1 MQFDRKTLRARR
13 FALLSLVAFAAAAV
27 AVYFFVRWRVH
38 DRFWVTTDNAF
49 VVGNIIPV
57 QADATGV
64 ISEVL
69 AEESQQVN
77 KGEVLVRLDA
87 QHARAALDQSEAQL
101 AQSVR
106 TVGALFASRR
116 QACQKIVSRI
126 ALREKVRHDIARYR
140 EALPSGSVSR
150 QTLQNAEDQLASLE
164 ADLHEGR
171 AELQAVESRIN
182 NVTRTNHP
190 DIEAAKAKYMEDYIE
205 FARQSIKAPVSGY
218 VAKRKAQVG
227 LRVRPGDQLMTI
239 VPLDYLWIEANLFEN
254 SMARV
259 RPGQPVN
266 ISVDLYGN
274 TAAYHGTVEGVI
286 PGSGS
291 VFALLAPD
299 NATGNFIHIVQRVP
313 VRISLRADEIEK
325 QPLRPGLSS
334 VISIDVSKTDL
345 PVNASSAKPFEKDYK
360 TNIFDNEPRE
370 ANARIEKIIKENI
383 VGAADAPAG
392 ACPTSE

>member
-13 FALLSLVAFAAAAV
+13 LLLLLLVALVAGVV
-27 AVYFFVRWRVH
+27 AVFFFVKWNVH
-38 DRFWVTTDNAF
+38 DRFRVTTDNAF

-69 AEESQQVN
+69 TEESEHVN
-77 KGEVLVRLDA
+77 KGDVLVRLDE
-87 QHARAALDQSEAQL
+87 QRARAALDQAEAQL

-106 TVGALFASRR
+106 SVGALFATQR

-140 EALPSGSVSR
+140 EALPSGSISR
-150 QTLQNAEDQLASLE
+150 QTLQNAEDQLASLD

-171 AELQAVESRIN
+171 AELQAVELRIKG
-182 NVTRTNHP
+182 VSRTNHP
-190 DIEAAKAKYMEDYIE
+190 DIEAAKARYLDSFIE

-254 SMARV
+254 SMERV

-274 TAAYHGTVEGVI
+274 SATYHGVVEGVI

-313 VRISLRADEIEK
+313 VRIGLRTDEIEK
-325 QPLRPGLSS
+325 QPLRPGLST
-334 VISIDVSKTDL
+334 VVSIDVSKTDQ
-345 PVNASSAKPFEKDYK
+345 PVNASTAKPTSKDYT
-360 TNIFDNEPRE
+360 TNIFDKEPAE
-370 ANARIEKIIKENI
+370 AKLRIEKIIKENI
-383 VGAADAPAG
+383 VGPADAPAG
-392 ACPTSE
+392 SCPTSD

>member
-1 MQFDRKTLRARR
+1 M
-13 FALLSLVAFAAAAV
+13 

-69 AEESQQVN
+69 AEELQQVN

-171 AELQAVESRIN
+171 AELQAVELRIN